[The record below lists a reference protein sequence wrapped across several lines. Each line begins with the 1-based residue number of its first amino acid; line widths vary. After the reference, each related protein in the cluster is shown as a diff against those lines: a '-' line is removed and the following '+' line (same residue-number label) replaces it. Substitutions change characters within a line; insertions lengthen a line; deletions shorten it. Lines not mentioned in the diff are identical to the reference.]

1 MKKLYRFCLIFIL
14 LIFNF
19 LSSDA
24 QDKKPAADKSM
35 PEPTLSVTS
44 HSIKVK
50 GQVINYKATTGYM
63 LMREEDGKPKANIF
77 FIYYAKEGV
86 SDPRTRPLTYSF
98 NGGPGSSSV
107 WLHLGAL
114 GPKRIMMTDEGE
126 MTKPPYEVVD
136 NEYTWL
142 DETDLVFIDPVITG
156 YSRPVEGVDKKE
168 FHGYVEDIA
177 SVGDFIRLFTSRFQ
191 RWNSPKFLA
200 GESYGTTRAA
210 GLSGYLQER
219 HGLYLNGLVLISS
232 ILNFQTARFEKGN
245 DLPFSLFL
253 PTYAATAWYHKKA
266 GTDYK
271 DLKTFLAEVENFAL
285 GEYTLALTKGAKLSE
300 AEEASVVSKLSKYTG
315 LSAEYIRQTN
325 LRIEIQRFCKELK
338 RKDMETVGRL
348 DSRIKGKDYDYA
360 GERNEYDPSL
370 AGAISGPYTM
380 AINDYVRRV
389 LKYENDLPYEIL
401 TGRVQPWNY
410 NNVQNQ
416 YLNVA
421 ETMRGAISRNPYLK
435 VLICNGYYDL
445 ATPYFATDYT
455 ISHLFLGKS
464 LQNNIKMTYYEAGH
478 MMYIHKP
485 SLIKLKD
492 DVSGFIKEAL
502 K

>member
-1 MKKLYRFCLIFIL
+1 MKKTYSLIFSLLIAFCLQ
-14 LIFNF
+14 
-19 LSSDA
+19 A
-24 QDKKPAADKSM
+24 QEKPKSNTADKNT

-44 HSIKVK
+44 HSVKVK

-63 LMREEDGKPKANIF
+63 LMRDEDGKPKANIF

-86 SDPRTRPLTYSF
+86 ADPKTRPITYTF

-107 WLHLGAL
+107 WLHMGAL
-114 GPKRIMMTDEGE
+114 GPKRILMTDEGE
-126 MTKPPYEVVD
+126 MTKPPYEVAD

-156 YSRPVEGVDKKE
+156 YSRPAEGVDKKE
-168 FHGYVEDIA
+168 FHGYVEDIS
-177 SVGDFIRLFTSRFQ
+177 SVGDFIRLFTTRFQ

-210 GLSGYLQER
+210 GLSGYLQDR
-219 HGLYLNGLVLISS
+219 HGLYLNGLILISS

-245 DLPFSLFL
+245 DLPYSLFL

-266 GTDYK
+266 GTEYK
-271 DLKTFLAEVENFAL
+271 ELKSFLTEVEQFAIS
-285 GEYTLALTKGAKLSE
+285 EYTLALTKGDKLTE
-300 AEEASVVSKLSKYTG
+300 AEEASVVSKLQKFTG

-325 LRIEIQRFCKELK
+325 LRIEIQRFCKELLRTDSK
-338 RKDMETVGRL
+338 TVGRL
-348 DSRIKGKDYDYA
+348 DSRFKGTDYDYA

-380 AINDYVRRV
+380 AINDYLRRT

-416 YLNVA
+416 YLNVG
-421 ETMRGAISRNPYLK
+421 ETMRNAISKNPYLK

-455 ISHLFLGKS
+455 IHHLFLDKS
-464 LQNNIKMTYYEAGH
+464 LRNNIKMTYYEAGH

-485 SLIKLKD
+485 SLMRQKE
-492 DVSGFIKEAL
+492 DVSAFMKDSL
-502 K
+502 KN

>member
-1 MKKLYRFCLIFIL
+1 MRKIYFLLLNLFIIWQL
-14 LIFNF
+14 E
-19 LSSDA
+19 A
-24 QDKKPAADKSM
+24 QDKPKTAVADKNT
-35 PEPTLSVTS
+35 PEPSLSVTS
-44 HSIKVK
+44 HSIRVK

-86 SDPRTRPLTYSF
+86 TDPRTRPITFSF

-107 WLHLGAL
+107 WLHMGAL
-114 GPKRIMMTDEGE
+114 GPKRILMTDEGE

-156 YSRPVEGVDKKE
+156 YSRPAEGVDKKE
-168 FHGYVEDIA
+168 FHGYVEDIT
-177 SVGDFIRLFTSRFQ
+177 SVGDFIRLFTTRFQ

-210 GLSGYLQER
+210 GLSGYLQDR

-245 DLPFSLFL
+245 DLPFILFL
-253 PTYAATAWYHKKA
+253 PTYAATAWYHKKVSPE
-266 GTDYK
+266 YK
-271 DLKTFLAEVENFAL
+271 DLKAFLAEVEQFAM
-285 GEYTLALTKGAKLSE
+285 GEYTLALMKGEKLTE
-300 AEEASVVSKLSKYTG
+300 AEETNITNKLAKYTG
-315 LSAEYIRQTN
+315 LSPEYIKQTN

-338 RKDMETVGRL
+338 RKDSETVGRL

-401 TGRVQPWNY
+401 TSRVQPWNY

-421 ETMRGAISRNPYLK
+421 ETMRSAISKNPYLK
-435 VLICNGYYDL
+435 VLVCNGYYDL

-455 ISHLFLGKS
+455 MNHLFLDKS
-464 LQNNIKMTYYEAGH
+464 LRNNIKMTYYEAGH

-485 SLIKLKD
+485 SLIKMKD
-492 DVSGFIKEAL
+492 DVSSFMKEAL